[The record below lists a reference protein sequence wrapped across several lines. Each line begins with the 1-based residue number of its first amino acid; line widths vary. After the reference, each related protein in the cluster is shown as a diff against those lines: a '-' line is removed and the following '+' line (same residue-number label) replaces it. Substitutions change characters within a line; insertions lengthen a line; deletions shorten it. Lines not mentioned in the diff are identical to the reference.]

1 MTSPVDI
8 NLLHLD
14 TRELE
19 KQLSLPGSSCFF
31 AGNNGLV
38 KFALNVISVFLKVLW
53 LLHITQYCDG
63 EDFHN
68 LCHIFLNLIIYM

>member
-1 MTSPVDI
+1 VLSGGTDVTSPVGI

-14 TRELE
+14 TRESE
-19 KQLSLPGSSCFF
+19 KQLSLP

-38 KFALNVISVFLKVLW
+38 KFALNVTSVFLKVLW
-53 LLHITQYCDG
+53 LLHITHYCDG

-68 LCHIFLNLIIYM
+68 LCHIFFLT